1 MGKNKERKN
10 KGERNL
16 VNEVVSSTANAPLN
30 AAKFLKNKKKQKDT
44 IDSIL
49 SQI

>member
-1 MGKNKERKN
+1 MGKKKKRKN
-10 KGERNL
+10 QGERNS
-16 VNEVVSSTANAPLN
+16 VNEVLSSAANAPLD
-30 AAKFLKNKKKQKDT
+30 AATYLKNKKKQKDT